1 MQTGKVK
8 NVAVIGNEEMGIGI
22 AQTFARGGL
31 EVSLVGRDDAR
42 LRRAMQRMKDNLG
55 LFIEMQLLS
64 EEESAGILARVH
76 PTTDMEAACHK
87 AQYLTEAIPE
97 IMEVKQALFR
107 KVDQWCPEDAIL
119 ASCTSTLS
127 IEEIAS
133 ATGRP
138 DRVVGTHWV
147 KPAHIIELVE
157 MIRSP
162 KTSEETL
169 SATRSLLESVG
180 KAVVTCR
187 ENPGHIHNAMQY
199 ALSRVAFDLLE
210 RGIASAEDIDKAARH
225 GLGFRMTSLGPIE
238 RLNLGPLQGFK
249 LNWESIDAK
258 TGLLGPFPA
267 SVQKL
272 IDQGQRGLKRYTDDE
287 MRRQTKE
294 RDRELV
300 KSLKSL
306 GRI

>member
-1 MQTGKVK
+1 MQNGKVR
-8 NVAVIGNEEMGIGI
+8 NVAVVGNEEMGIGI
-22 AQTFARGGL
+22 AQTFARGGVD
-31 EVSLVGRDDAR
+31 VSLIGRSEAN
-42 LRRAMQRMKDNLG
+42 LRRAMQRMKDNLS
-55 LFIEMQLLS
+55 LFVEMKLLS
-64 EEESAGILARVH
+64 EEESDRIVARVH
-76 PTTDMEAACHK
+76 PTTDMESACRK

-97 IMEVKQALFR
+97 IMEVKQELFR
-107 KVDQWCPEDAIL
+107 KADKWCPEDTIL

-127 IEEIAS
+127 VEEIAS

-162 KTSEETL
+162 KTSEKTL
-169 SATRSLLESVG
+169 SATKSLLESVG
-180 KAVVTCR
+180 KVVVTCR

-199 ALSRVAFDLLE
+199 ALSRVAFDLLD

-238 RLNLGPLQGFK
+238 RLNLGPLPGFK
-249 LNWESIDAK
+249 LNWESINEK

-272 IDQGQRGLKRYTDDE
+272 IEQGQHGLKRYTDE
-287 MRRQTKE
+287 ETRRQTKE

-300 KSLKSL
+300 RSLRAL